1 MQTVVTA
8 MSLFF
13 LGNIFESFQRKKKL
27 PQEIYCTEREDT
39 IFIPKSQT
47 TSHVEELVAPRTW
60 ETTPISNDP
69 RTSDIQSIDIL
80 PLN

>member
-1 MQTVVTA
+1 

-47 TSHVEELVAPRTW
+47 ISHVEELVAPRTW